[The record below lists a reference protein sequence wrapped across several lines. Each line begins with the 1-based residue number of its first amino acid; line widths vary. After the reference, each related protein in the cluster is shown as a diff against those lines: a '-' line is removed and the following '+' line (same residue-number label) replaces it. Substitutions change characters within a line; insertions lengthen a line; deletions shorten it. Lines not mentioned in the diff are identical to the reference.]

1 MNSQFTHREL
11 KDIERNI
18 FQIQN
23 ESQFEHLALKVF
35 SFQYEEN
42 EVYREYC
49 ELVKR
54 TPENVEQ
61 LTDIPFLPIELFKSH
76 TILTGS
82 QDYELL
88 FQSSGT
94 TGQERSRHFLKK
106 ASLYRSSF
114 LEGFRRFYGEP
125 EDFCILALLPNYM
138 ENKQSSLI
146 FMVNELI
153 QRSGHEESGFYLDN
167 LEELANNLIKLKT
180 QQTKILLLG
189 VSYAL
194 LDLAEKFPM
203 DLSNVTIMETGGMKG
218 RREELTR
225 DELHGILKNRFQ
237 VEYIHSEY
245 GMAELLSQ
253 AYSKG
258 GGFFETPPWMKV
270 LLREYNDPFCVQRAT
285 DQANHG
291 GINVIDL
298 ANLYS
303 CAFIETKDIG
313 KTYPDGR
320 FEVLGRFD
328 YSDIRGCNLMV
339 ME

>member
-1 MNSQFTHREL
+1 MNSQFTPREL
-11 KDIERNI
+11 NDIEKDI
-18 FQIQN
+18 FQIEN

-35 SFQYEEN
+35 SFQYQEN
-42 EVYREYC
+42 AVYREYC
-49 ELVKR
+49 DLVKR
-54 TPENVEQ
+54 TPENVKQ

-76 TILTGS
+76 TIITGS
-82 QDYELL
+82 HDYELL

-106 ASLYRSSF
+106 TSLYRTSF
-114 LEGFRRFYGEP
+114 LQGFRRFYGEP
-125 EDFCILALLPNYM
+125 ENFCILALLPNYM
-138 ENKQSSLI
+138 ENKHSSLI

-153 QRSGHEESGFYLDN
+153 QQTGHQKSGFYLDN
-167 LEELANNLIKLKT
+167 LEELANNLIKLKN
-180 QQTKILLLG
+180 QQTKVLLLG

-194 LDLAEKFPM
+194 LDLAEQFPM

-225 DELHGILKNRFQ
+225 EELHGILMKHFQ
-237 VEYIHSEY
+237 AERIHSEY

-258 GGFFETPPWMKV
+258 GGLFETPPWMKI
-270 LLREYNDPFCVQRAT
+270 LLREYNDPFCVQSAA
-285 DQANHG
+285 DQENHG
-291 GINVIDL
+291 GINVVDL

-303 CAFIETKDIG
+303 CSFIETKDIG

-328 YSDIRGCNLMV
+328 YSDIRGCNLMI